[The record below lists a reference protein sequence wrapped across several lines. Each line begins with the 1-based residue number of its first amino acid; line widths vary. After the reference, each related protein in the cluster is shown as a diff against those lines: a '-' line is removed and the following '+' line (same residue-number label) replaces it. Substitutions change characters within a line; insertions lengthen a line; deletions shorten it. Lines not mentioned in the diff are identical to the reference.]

1 MGKYTGQI
9 VFMFVLLV
17 VFLAIG
23 VYSRLVNRRDGL
35 DNILESNSEQT
46 ISPEVTTPRILI
58 RQGPPILTR
67 PRNPNYT
74 TPRPP
79 MATTPSG
86 PIVTR
91 PGIPMVTR
99 PGIPMVTKPRTYDY
113 QGDTLFYGRP
123 R

>member
-1 MGKYTGQI
+1 MGKYTGQT
-9 VFMFVLLV
+9 VFLFVLLV

-23 VYSRLVNRRDGL
+23 VYSTRVNQRDGL

-58 RQGPPILTR
+58 RQGPPMVTR

-79 MATTPSG
+79 MATIPSG
-86 PIVTR
+86 
-91 PGIPMVTR
+91 PMVTR
-99 PGIPMVTKPRTYDY
+99 PGIPMVTKPRTYDS
-113 QGDTLFYGRP
+113 QGGTLFYGRP